1 MRRLLTTLV
10 LPVAM
15 SLSSARASASD
26 ARAEEFFGT
35 VRSIELLGKV
45 YNEVTDS
52 YVDSIDTSEF
62 VFAGIEGMLES
73 LDPYTVFLDKE
84 ESLELGE
91 ITSGQYGG
99 IGVVIASMNGG
110 VYIVSVFEGFAAHK
124 AGLEVGDRLA
134 QINGRKL
141 ESDSLDMVKGLL
153 KGAPGS
159 VVRLEVSRRGQPRN
173 LKFRLEREEV
183 MVNSVRS
190 STLAGSTGYIELGTF
205 GSRTREELRQA
216 ILQLSASS
224 EGSMNGLV
232 LDLRD
237 NPGGLLDVAVDVA
250 GLFVEKGSHIVTI
263 KGRERGSANR
273 YLTTSDP
280 LLEEMPVVVLI
291 NSKSAS
297 ASEIVAGAL
306 QELDRAVVIGERS
319 FGKGLVQ
326 SIVPLPYDCKIKL
339 TSARYYTPSGRLI
352 HRYKAPMEDERRA
365 ALGISRSDSLK
376 VYYTRNKRKVYG
388 GGGILPD
395 IMISGRQPGRYE
407 SELLREGLLFRFARQ
422 YRADHTES
430 PSLPLDYEQLLG
442 EFRHFLEKEDYR
454 YRSEASWRL
463 DDVRES
469 LEREAERP
477 SGLDS
482 IMTRLDEAILQ
493 LARKEVERE
502 SEDISRSLAVEI
514 LRHYSEPLSAKVA
527 LNSDPVVSRARE
539 LLASPEEY
547 RAVLSSP

>member
-1 MRRLLTTLV
+1 MRRLFTTLV

-15 SLSSARASASD
+15 SLSPVYAG
-26 ARAEEFFGT
+26 AEELFGT

-45 YNEVTDS
+45 YNEVTGS

-99 IGVVIASMNGG
+99 IGVVIASMNGS
-110 VYIVSVFEGFAAHK
+110 VYIVSVFDGFAAQK
-124 AGLEVGDRLA
+124 AGLQVGDRLVR
-134 QINGRKL
+134 IDGSKL
-141 ESDSLDMVKGLL
+141 QSDSLAMVKSLL
-153 KGAPGS
+153 KGPPGS
-159 VVRLEVSRRGQPRN
+159 AVRLEVDRHGSPRN

-190 STLAGSTGYIELGTF
+190 STLLGSTGYIELGTF

-216 ILQLSASS
+216 ILQLRASS
-224 EGSMNGLV
+224 EGSMNSLV
-232 LDLRD
+232 LDLRG

-250 GLFVEKGSHIVTI
+250 GLFVKKGSHIVTI

-273 YLTTSDP
+273 YLTTGDP
-280 LLEEMPVVVLI
+280 LLGEMPIVVLI

-352 HRYKAPMEDERRA
+352 HRYKAPMDDERRA

-395 IMISGRQPGRYE
+395 ITAADRQPGRYE
-407 SELLREGLLFRFARQ
+407 SELLKEGLLFRFARS
-422 YRADHTES
+422 YRAEHPDIPVS
-430 PSLPLDYEQLLG
+430 PLNHGQLLD
-442 EFRHFLEKEDYR
+442 EFRHFLEKEDFHYR
-454 YRSEASWRL
+454 GEASWRL

-469 LEREAERP
+469 LERSETLSA
-477 SGLDS
+477 SVDS
-482 IMTRLDEAILQ
+482 LMTSLEEAISLE
-493 LARKEVERE
+493 ARKEVQQE
-502 SEDISRSLAVEI
+502 SEAIARSLEVEI
-514 LRHYSEPLSAKVA
+514 LRHYSESLSARVE
-527 LNSDPVVSRARE
+527 LSHDPVVSQARE
-539 LLASPEEY
+539 LLSSPAEY
-547 RAVLSSP
+547 RAVLSP

>member
-1 MRRLLTTLV
+1 MRRLFTTLV

-15 SLSSARASASD
+15 SLSPVSAG
-26 ARAEEFFGT
+26 AEELFGT

-45 YNEVTDS
+45 YNEVTGS

-99 IGVVIASMNGG
+99 IGVVIASMNGS
-110 VYIVSVFEGFAAHK
+110 VYIVSVFDGFAAQK
-124 AGLEVGDRLA
+124 AGLQVGDRLVK
-134 QINGRKL
+134 IDGSKL
-141 ESDSLDMVKGLL
+141 QSDSLAMVKSLL
-153 KGAPGS
+153 KGPPGS
-159 VVRLEVSRRGQPRN
+159 AVRLEVDRYGSPRN

-190 STLAGSTGYIELGTF
+190 STLLGSTGYIELGTF

-216 ILQLSASS
+216 ILQLRASS
-224 EGSMNGLV
+224 EGSMNSLV
-232 LDLRD
+232 LDLRG

-250 GLFVEKGSHIVTI
+250 GLFVKKGSHIVTI

-273 YLTTSDP
+273 YLTTGDP
-280 LLEEMPVVVLI
+280 LLGEMPIVVLI

-339 TSARYYTPSGRLI
+339 TSARYFTPSGRLI
-352 HRYKAPMEDERRA
+352 HRYKAPMDDERRA

-395 IMISGRQPGRYE
+395 IMAADRQPGRYE
-407 SELLREGLLFRFARQ
+407 SELLKEGLLFRFARS
-422 YRADHTES
+422 YRAEH
-430 PSLPLDYEQLLG
+430 PGVPVPPLDHEQLLG
-442 EFRHFLEKEDYR
+442 AFRHFLEKEDFR
-454 YRSEASWRL
+454 YRGEASWRL

-469 LEREAERP
+469 LERSESLPA
-477 SGLDS
+477 SVDS
-482 IMTRLDEAILQ
+482 LMTSLEEAISQ
-493 LARKEVERE
+493 EARKEAQQE
-502 SEDISRSLAVEI
+502 SEAIARSLEVEI
-514 LRHYSEPLSAKVA
+514 LRHYSDPLSARVE
-527 LNSDPVVSRARE
+527 LSHDPVVSQARE
-539 LLASPEEY
+539 LLSSPAEY
-547 RAVLSSP
+547 RAVLSP